1 MASDV
6 TMPRLS
12 DSMEEGTVLKW
23 LVEEGAEVKRG
34 EPLVEIE
41 TDKANM
47 TYDADTDGVLVE
59 ILAQEGDTLEI
70 GEVIARIGD
79 AGEAKSDGGGEAEEG
94 GDEEEPDGGE
104 DEGAEAEAEAEGG
117 DEEADEEQEAAA
129 AEGEGDEAQAEAEG
143 GEEEQEAAAEGEDE
157 EEAEGEEEAAAEGDD
172 EAEGEGEG
180 EAAAEGE
187 GDEAEAKGDDEAASA
202 EGDDEEAAAAEGEE
216 AAVAG
221 AESGG
226 GETQAGAGT
235 ATREKTSNGNGDGRV
250 KASPVARRMAR
261 DLGVELAQLEG
272 TGPGGRIVK
281 ADVQAAAENGGAA
294 TKEAEKGEAEPAE
307 DGAGAKAEEKEDK
320 AKDKPKDKKGKKKDK
335 KADEA
340 EKKEPEKAEAEK
352 KEPQKAEA
360 GAKGEV
366 DVEELTRLQQTV
378 SRRMAESKATAP
390 DFSIALSVDMTA
402 AVELRTR
409 LKEISDPVPSF
420 NDMVVK
426 ASANALREHPRVNG
440 AYRDG
445 KFELYDRVNVG
456 IAVAAM
462 DALVVP
468 TIFDADKKSLGQIA
482 RDARAVIGKVKD
494 KTVTPPELSGGTFT
508 VSTLGM
514 FGIEQV
520 TAIINPPQ
528 AAILTV
534 GKLDKQP
541 AVDDKGK
548 VVARDQMV
556 LTLVCDHRILYG
568 ADGAQFLARVKDLLE
583 QPLSLAL

>member
-23 LVEEGAEVKRG
+23 LVDEGGEVKRG

-47 TYDADTDGVLVE
+47 TYDADADGVLVE
-59 ILAQEGDTLEI
+59 IVAQEGDTLPI
-70 GEVIARIGD
+70 GEVIARIGE
-79 AGEAKSDGGGEAEEG
+79 AGEAKSRGGDEESADDEAEAEEAEASGDEEAEEG
-94 GDEEEPDGGE
+94 GGEADEEAAEEAEPAQA
-104 DEGAEAEAEAEGG
+104 EGEAEAEG
-117 DEEADEEQEAAA
+117 DAE
-129 AEGEGDEAQAEAEG
+129 AEGEGDAEAEG
-143 GEEEQEAAAEGEDE
+143 DVEAEGDADEAAAGDE
-157 EEAEGEEEAAAEGDD
+157 EG
-172 EAEGEGEG
+172 
-180 EAAAEGE
+180 
-187 GDEAEAKGDDEAASA
+187 
-202 EGDDEEAAAAEGEE
+202 E

-221 AESGG
+221 AEGGG
-226 GETQAGAGT
+226 GETQAAAGT
-235 ATREKTSNGNGDGRV
+235 ATRERPSGGNGDGRV

-281 ADVQAAAENGGAA
+281 ADVQAAAENGGA
-294 TKEAEKGEAEPAE
+294 KAE
-307 DGAGAKAEEKEDK
+307 AKAETAEQLED
-320 AKDKPKDKKGKKKDK
+320 AAPKQKGKKKDK
-335 KADEA
+335 AKKAE
-340 EKKEPEKAEAEK
+340 EKKEPA
-352 KEPQKAEA
+352 KEPQRGEV
-360 GAKGEV
+360 GPKGEAEV
-366 DVEELTRLQQTV
+366 QELTRLQQTV

-390 DFSIALSVDMTA
+390 DFSIALTVDMTA
-402 AVELRTR
+402 AVELRER
-409 LKEISDPVPSF
+409 LKQISEPVPSF

-426 ASANALREHPRVNG
+426 ASANALREFPRVNG

-445 KFELYDRVNVG
+445 KFELYERVNVG
-456 IAVAAM
+456 IAVAAQ

-468 TIFDADKKSLGQIA
+468 TLFDADKKSLGQIA
-482 RDARAVIGKVKD
+482 RDARAVIEKVKE

-508 VSTLGM
+508 VSNLGM
-514 FGIEQV
+514 FGIEQF

-534 GKLDKQP
+534 GKLAKKP

-548 VVARDQMV
+548 VVARDQMT

-568 ADGAQFLARVKDLLE
+568 ADGAQFLARVKELLE

>member
-23 LVEEGAEVKRG
+23 LVDEGGEVKRG

-59 ILAQEGDTLEI
+59 IVAQEGDTLEI

-79 AGEAKSDGGGEAEEG
+79 AGEAKSDGGGKAE
-94 GDEEEPDGGE
+94 
-104 DEGAEAEAEAEGG
+104 
-117 DEEADEEQEAAA
+117 
-129 AEGEGDEAQAEAEG
+129 EG
-143 GEEEQEAAAEGEDE
+143 GEEEAEESPDEGEAEEAAAEEKDETAAAEGDEEAAEEE
-157 EEAEGEEEAAAEGDD
+157 EEAEGEEEKEEPAE
-172 EAEGEGEG
+172 EEEEKEPAT
-180 EAAAEGE
+180 
-187 GDEAEAKGDDEAASA
+187 AEADEEEAAS
-202 EGDDEEAAAAEGEE
+202 EGEE

-221 AESGG
+221 AEGGG

-235 ATREKTSNGNGDGRV
+235 ATREKTSGGNGDGRV

-261 DLGVELAQLEG
+261 DLGVELAALEG

-294 TKEAEKGEAEPAE
+294 TKEAPEKGEAEEPAE
-307 DGAGAKAEEKEDK
+307 AKAEAP
-320 AKDKPKDKKGKKKDK
+320 AKGEKKDK
-335 KADEA
+335 KAE
-340 EKKEPEKAEAEK
+340 EKPAK

-366 DVEELTRLQQTV
+366 QVEELTRLQQTV

-390 DFSIALSVDMTA
+390 DFSIALTVDMTA
-402 AVELRTR
+402 AVDLRTR

-426 ASANALREHPRVNG
+426 ASANALREHPRVNA

-445 KFELYDRVNVG
+445 KFELYERVNIGV
-456 IAVAAM
+456 AVAAM

-468 TIFDADKKSLGQIA
+468 TIFDADTKSLGAIA
-482 RDARAVIGKVKD
+482 RDARAVITKVKD
-494 KTVTPPELSGGTFT
+494 KTITPPELSGGTFT
-508 VSTLGM
+508 VSNLGM
-514 FGIEQV
+514 FGIEHF

-534 GKLDKQP
+534 GKLAKQP

-548 VVARDQMV
+548 VIARDQMT

-568 ADGAQFLARVKDLLE
+568 ADGAEFLARVKDLLE